1 MAVHE
6 ECGVFGIISP
16 RREAVAE
23 IVYYGLYAL
32 QHRGQESCGIVVNDD
47 GIFSSYKDLG
57 LVNEVFS
64 KDILSHLPEG
74 ALILDFGCGSGRD
87 MRYFLGKGFRVE
99 AADGSEELCRLASVY
114 TGIPVKQMLFQE
126 LEETEKY
133 DGIWACASILHL
145 RREEL
150 PEVFRKMYRA
160 LKPGGILY
168 VSFKYGDFEGER
180 NGRYF
185 TDMTEETAEELLE
198 SVPEL
203 KIKERWVTGDVRAG
217 RGAEKWLN
225 MILRRSDTCWR

>member
-1 MAVHE
+1 MQKTLEYYNRNAWE
-6 ECGVFGIISP
+6 FPEGTSGVDFSGIQN
-16 RREAVAE
+16 R
-23 IVYYGLYAL
+23 
-32 QHRGQESCGIVVNDD
+32 
-47 GIFSSYKDLG
+47 F
-57 LVNEVFS
+57 
-64 KDILSHLPEG
+64 LSHLPEG

-87 MRYFLGKGFRVE
+87 TRYFLGKGFRVE